1 MSSVLRRV
9 WLARRPGGD
18 GGVSL
23 IELLVA
29 LILSAVLGGLV
40 LSTLLAG
47 RSSSAATTN
56 QVGLTAG
63 ARGALNRITDDL
75 SDAQPVTQIN
85 SDGSLTPMSAISSVQ
100 NPDGPGYNPNAV
112 TSVTFQADF
121 NGGQCIVGL
130 SYPTEELVPLA
141 SPPPAP
147 CPATPLDVSAPE
159 VETFCWSPTTSQLY
173 LIPGAVTVGSC
184 TPTTAG
190 VGAQPLLAGKITAFE
205 LFYRSSDYRYQN
217 FSGLDPTPG
226 ITTWYDLDAA
236 GPPVGNNNGQLD
248 VELALINLVDVS
260 LTMSQAGATQTFT
273 TSVELRNVYPNG

>member
-1 MSSVLRRV
+1 MSSFSERI
-9 WLARRPGGD
+9 WLARRPAGD
-18 GGVSL
+18 TGVSL

-56 QVGLTAG
+56 QVSLTAG

-85 SDGSLTPMSAISSVQ
+85 SDGSLTPMSAISAVQ
-100 NPDGPGYNPNAV
+100 NPDGPGYNPSAV

-130 SYPTEELVPLA
+130 GFPTEELVPLA
-141 SPPPAP
+141 SPPPSP
-147 CPATPLDVSAPE
+147 CPATALNVSAPE
-159 VETFCWSPTTSQLY
+159 VETFCWSPTAAQLY
-173 LIPGAVTVGSC
+173 LIPGPVAAGSC
-184 TPTTAG
+184 TPSTAG
-190 VGAQPLLAGKITAFE
+190 IGAQPLLAGKVTGFE

-217 FSGLDPTPG
+217 FSGLDPTAG

-248 VELALINLVDVS
+248 VELARINLVDIS
-260 LTMSQAGATQTFT
+260 LTMSQAGAAQTFT
-273 TSVELRNVYPNG
+273 TSVELRNVYANG